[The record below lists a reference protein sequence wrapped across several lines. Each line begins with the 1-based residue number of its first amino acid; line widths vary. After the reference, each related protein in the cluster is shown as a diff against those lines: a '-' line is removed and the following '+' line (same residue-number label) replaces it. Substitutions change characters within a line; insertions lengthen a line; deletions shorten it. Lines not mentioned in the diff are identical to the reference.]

1 MIKELVTD
9 DAILSQ
15 RCEPATADDAEL
27 AQDLLDT
34 LASLDDA
41 TGFLDAGSHLLS
53 HRKNTV
59 D

>member
-41 TGFLDAGSHLLS
+41 A
-53 HRKNTV
+53 
-59 D
+59 

>member
-27 AQDLLDT
+27 VII
-34 LASLDDA
+34 
-41 TGFLDAGSHLLS
+41 
-53 HRKNTV
+53 RY
-59 D
+59 